1 MADPVILG
9 LAGLAVVLAGPAL
22 RALQIVVRIRMEARL
37 ERARRAALAEVLRAL
52 PAGGTLCEQRPGSL
66 LVVVS
71 PPPERPAGAHRP
83 PAPHRPRCSRR
94 PTRPTRPSP
103 QSPQSRLGRPHRPP
117 RCGLRP
123 GPCRGPRPGA

>member
-9 LAGLAVVLAGPAL
+9 LVGLAVALAGPAL
-22 RALQIVVRIRMEARL
+22 RALQILVRMRMEARL
-37 ERARRAALAEVLRAL
+37 ERARRMALAEVLRAM
-52 PAGGTLCEQRPGSL
+52 PAGGALCEQRPGSL

-71 PPPERPAGAHRP
+71 LPERPHDRHGA
-83 PAPHRPRCSRR
+83 PAPSRPLCSRR
-94 PTRPTRPSP
+94 P
-103 QSPQSRLGRPHRPP
+103 SRSHRSP